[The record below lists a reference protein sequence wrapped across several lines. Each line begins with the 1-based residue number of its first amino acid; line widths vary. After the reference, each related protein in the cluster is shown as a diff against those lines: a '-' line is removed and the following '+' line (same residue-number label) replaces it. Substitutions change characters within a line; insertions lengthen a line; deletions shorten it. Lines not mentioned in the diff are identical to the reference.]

1 MKRGLPIF
9 LSAAL
14 LLSACSDP
22 ESAVS
27 GGSLLGSVLGAAVGE
42 VIGGSNGSEIG
53 SIVGG
58 IAGGAIGASTVQRK
72 PCRGRYAFIGE
83 GDAGNPYDRS
93 QIGRAGHTEASG
105 PAYTYS
111 EWTAIEV
118 RNVQMADSVA
128 EATLTPKQP
137 LPLTMDIYNNGSD
150 TLQDVQPLLACDNP
164 QVRISPAV
172 HISSLAPGQG
182 VRYKVILTTK
192 RPLRQQ
198 RATFSVYFGQGEK
211 RVKALSFTRRL
222 D

>member
-9 LSAAL
+9 LSVAI
-14 LLSACSDP
+14 LLSACSDR
-22 ESAVS
+22 EGAVT

-72 PCRGRYAFIGE
+72 PRRGRYAFIGE
-83 GDAGNPYDRS
+83 GDAGNPYDHS
-93 QIGRAGHTEASG
+93 QIGRAGRSSASRQ
-105 PAYTYS
+105 AYAYS
-111 EWTAIEV
+111 EWTALDV
-118 RNVQMADSVA
+118 KNVQIADSTTEVA
-128 EATLTPKQP
+128 LSPEHP

-150 TLQDVQPLLACDNP
+150 TLQNVLPILVCDNP
-164 QVRISPAV
+164 QVHISPAV
-172 HISSLAPGQG
+172 HISSLAPDQG

-192 RPLRQQ
+192 RPLRQK
-198 RATFSVYFGQGEK
+198 RANFVVYFGKDNK
-211 RVKALSFTRRL
+211 RIKALSFTRRF